1 MPTMNNLKS
10 TSSAASRSTRFA
22 RLAAVAALLG
32 GAAVGALAQ
41 YKIVG
46 PDGKVTYTDKPP
58 TAADIRA
65 GGNSAPATSSSGGIP
80 YETRQA
86 MSRYPV
92 TLYASKS
99 CAPCDSARSWLRQH
113 AVPFNEYS
121 LSTNA
126 DFLAAQQRFGDNTVP
141 VTTIGSQTLKGYSPN
156 DLQSYIDAAGYPRQG
171 RLTGYSWP
179 AAMPLAPRSAPTPA
193 PVAATAA
200 PSAPASLLPPPSESG
215 IQF

>member
-1 MPTMNNLKS
+1 MNNLKT
-10 TSSAASRSTRFA
+10 TSSAASRPTRFA

-32 GAAVGALAQ
+32 SAAVGALAQ

-46 PDGKVTYTDKPP
+46 PDGQVTYTDKPP
-58 TAADIRA
+58 SQADVRLA
-65 GGNSAPATSSSGGIP
+65 KDAPAASTTGGLP

-86 MSRYPV
+86 MARYPV

-99 CAPCDSARSWLRQH
+99 CAPCDSTRNWLRQH
-113 AVPFNEYS
+113 AIPFNEYS
-121 LSTNA
+121 LNTSA

-141 VTTIGSQTLKGYSPN
+141 VTTIGNQAVKGFSSN
-156 DLQSYIDAAGYPRQG
+156 DLQSYIDAAGYPKQG
-171 RLTGYSWP
+171 RLVGYSWP
-179 AAMPLAPRSAPTPA
+179 AAMPLAPRSAPAPA

-200 PSAPASLLPPPSESG
+200 PSAPASLLPPPSQSG

>member
-1 MPTMNNLKS
+1 MNNLKT
-10 TSSAASRSTRFA
+10 TSSAASRPTRFA

-46 PDGKVTYTDKPP
+46 PDGQVTYTDKPP
-58 TAADIRA
+58 TQADVRLGKDTPAASTT
-65 GGNSAPATSSSGGIP
+65 GGLP

-86 MSRYPV
+86 MARYPV

-99 CAPCDSARSWLRQH
+99 CAPCDSTRNWLRQH
-113 AVPFNEYS
+113 AIPFNEYS
-121 LSTNA
+121 LSTSA

-141 VTTIGSQTLKGYSPN
+141 VTTIGNQAVKGFSSN
-156 DLQSYIDAAGYPRQG
+156 DLQSYIDAAGYPKQG
-171 RLTGYSWP
+171 RLVGYSWP
-179 AAMPLAPRSAPTPA
+179 AAMPLAPRSAPEPA

-200 PSAPASLLPPPSESG
+200 PSAPASLLPPPSKSG

>member
-1 MPTMNNLKS
+1 MNNLKS
-10 TSSAASRSTRFA
+10 PSSAASRSTRFA
-22 RLAAVAALLG
+22 RLAAVAMLLG
-32 GAAVGALAQ
+32 GAAGGALAQ

-58 TAADIRA
+58 TAADVRA
-65 GGNSAPATSSSGGIP
+65 GGNTAPAASTNGGIP

-92 TLYASKS
+92 TLYAAKG
-99 CAPCDSARSWLRQH
+99 CVPCDNARNWLRQH
-113 AVPFNEYS
+113 AIPFNEYS
-121 LSTNA
+121 LSTDA
-126 DFLAAQQRFGDNTVP
+126 DFLAAQQRFGDNSMP
-141 VTTIGSQTLKGYSPN
+141 VTTIGNQTIKGFSTN
-156 DLQSYIDAAGYPRQG
+156 DLQSYTDAAGYPQQA

-179 AAMPLAPRSAPTPA
+179 AATPLAPRSAPTPA

-200 PSAPASLLPPPSESG
+200 PSAPASLLPPPSKNG